1 MRWYFF
7 IVTGTCMFSSCTN
20 FTISKEHLLWNVFWK
35 NCSLISA
42 WNSSFYSHY
51 VLNKKK
57 LNNNN
62 TKTKNFFTSSFTNHF
77 NITNLPF
84 VWKHKDVIIFP
95 CFFFYYNN
103 KVERVNDLSFE
114 WLLFSEPDFYLFVK
128 KYICMT
134 ISHIYTRN
142 CFVNKI
148 AWCFIEC

>member
-1 MRWYFF
+1 MRWYFLKWIF

-51 VLNKKK
+51 VLNKKSLIIIIQK
-57 LNNNN
+57 Q
-62 TKTKNFFTSSFTNHF
+62 KTSLPLYSQII
-77 NITNLPF
+77 ITNLPF

-95 CFFFYYNN
+95 CLFFFYNN

-114 WLLFSEPDFYLFVK
+114 WLLFSEPDFLFICQKIYMYDNLTYLYK
-128 KYICMT
+128 KLF
-134 ISHIYTRN
+134 R
-142 CFVNKI
+142 K
-148 AWCFIEC
+148 

>member
-1 MRWYFF
+1 MRWYFLKWIF

-42 WNSSFYSHY
+42 WNSSFYSYY

-57 LNNNN
+57 LNNDN
-62 TKTKNFFTSSFTNHF
+62 TKTKNIFTSLFTNHF

-95 CFFFYYNN
+95 CLFFFYNN

-114 WLLFSEPDFYLFVK
+114 WLLFSEPDFLFICQKIYMYDNLTYLYK
-128 KYICMT
+128 KLF
-134 ISHIYTRN
+134 R
-142 CFVNKI
+142 K
-148 AWCFIEC
+148 